1 MARSQLKN
9 TRGLNIRPAKKRDK
23 TARASVRIEQN
34 KDGTSTVIKKDDGKP
49 TVTYVSRDKNPK
61 KLGYRVT
68 TDSKGNKKTTKVLV
82 DNPNYNKKK
91 KPKTYHSEKARNPGG
106 GIGSRFIGKRERMWT
121 DDARR
126 EGKKYN
132 K

>member
-34 KDGTSTVIKKDDGKP
+34 RDGTSTVIKKDDGDP
-49 TVTYVSRDKNPK
+49 TIYYVSRDKNPNR
-61 KLGYRVT
+61 LGYRVT
-68 TDSKGNKKTTKVLV
+68 TDSKGNRKTVKVLE
-82 DNPNYNKKK
+82 DNPNYNKKR
-91 KPKTYHSEKARNPGG
+91 KTVKRHSEKARNPGG

-121 DDARR
+121 EDARR
-126 EGKKYN
+126 EGRRY
-132 K
+132 